1 MREELL
7 RSSFA
12 PVKSLQRFAGKA
24 LSFSLAIPACKL
36 YVREVFKAISAVA
49 KNSKISVPIQGPL
62 RQELQEWTF
71 LDNWSGH
78 LPEHHLSVTMFSDAS
93 QRAWGAVLVKEGL
106 SQQIRDYWIDLEGD
120 INVLEARA
128 LCNALSSFFSSIR
141 NARID
146 VWTDNV
152 TLRAA
157 WENGG
162 CRSSLV
168 NQELKKIE
176 EMSRAGNFALH
187 LKYIPSNE
195 NIADAPS
202 HTLSNIDCSLSEE
215 AWTRVQARFGPHTF
229 DLMSL
234 DSNYRRGRDGSLLP
248 HYSPWPTPY
257 SLGVNVFF
265 RTTDTGGA

>member
-1 MREELL
+1 M
-7 RSSFA
+7 SS
-12 PVKSLQRFAGKA
+12 
-24 LSFSLAIPACKL
+24 
-36 YVREVFKAISAVA
+36 
-49 KNSKISVPIQGPL
+49 
-62 RQELQEWTF
+62 
-71 LDNWSGH
+71 
-78 LPEHHLSVTMFSDAS
+78 
-93 QRAWGAVLVKEGL
+93 
-106 SQQIRDYWIDLEGD
+106 
-120 INVLEARA
+120 RA
-128 LCNALSSFFSSIR
+128 LCNALSSFFPSIR

-168 NQELKKIE
+168 NHELKKLE
-176 EMSRAGNFALH
+176 EVSRAGNFAMH

-202 HTLSNIDCSLSEE
+202 RTLSDIDCSLSEE
-215 AWTRVQARFGPHTF
+215 AWARVQAWFGPHTF

-234 DSNYRRGRDGSLLP
+234 DSNCRRGRDGSLLP

-257 SLGVNVFF
+257 SLGTNLMNDK
-265 RTTDTGGA
+265 RIH

>member
-1 MREELL
+1 M
-7 RSSFA
+7 
-12 PVKSLQRFAGKA
+12 
-24 LSFSLAIPACKL
+24 
-36 YVREVFKAISAVA
+36 
-49 KNSKISVPIQGPL
+49 
-62 RQELQEWTF
+62 
-71 LDNWSGH
+71 
-78 LPEHHLSVTMFSDAS
+78 
-93 QRAWGAVLVKEGL
+93 
-106 SQQIRDYWIDLEGD
+106 RDYWIDLEGD

-128 LCNALSSFFSSIR
+128 LCDALSSFFPSIR

-202 HTLSNIDCSLSEE
+202 RTMSVLSDIDCSFSEE
-215 AWTRVQARFGPHTF
+215 AWARVQARFGLWFGPH
-229 DLMSL
+229 
-234 DSNYRRGRDGSLLP
+234 
-248 HYSPWPTPY
+248 
-257 SLGVNVFF
+257 
-265 RTTDTGGA
+265 RTTHV